1 MRAAGVKRRPTAPL
15 PKQQEPLWS
24 PSIDAATRRT
34 RTRAATSQ
42 TQTRAA
48 AVEEGTARGEA
59 GALHGTAALF
69 SFDAVAPA
77 APRVADAHG
86 AHATPAAVRRHEHT
100 ALAAGRVSVSSC
112 EAMEAGALFAE
123 AWELLSSGYSPVGV
137 LSK

>member
-34 RTRAATSQ
+34 RTCAATSQ

-86 AHATPAAVRRHEHT
+86 AHATPAAVRRPVHT
-100 ALAAGRVSVSSC
+100 AGRVSVSSC